1 METYEAQSSSAISS
15 KQGISRVEND
25 SPLSGSAALRFVAV
39 IVMIA
44 CGIFTIAFLAGLE
57 LPDLAG
63 MATSG
68 Y

>member
-1 METYEAQSSSAISS
+1 M
-15 KQGISRVEND
+15 END

-44 CGIFTIAFLAGLE
+44 CGIFKIAFLAGLE